1 MCWLRFLTP
10 WRSPSPPPFAETEM
24 PPLGGF
30 PHLTPTPGPM
40 AAVTSVQPRSLGG
53 TLSGCAS
60 TAGLEITIRSV
71 TSFENTYTSLEISF
85 DATCSAAV
93 GRTAPALAQRAAA
106 ALAQAHPPV
115 PPRSLTQNLARQHH
129 PRSGRPFPAAA
140 TLPCSCRHCPCTPA
154 RATTVPGWLPRFPR
168 RRHCSAVQ
176 GPARHRCR
184 GLRRQFSVSPI
195 VFDAVDTP
203 DQSQAEA

>member
-1 MCWLRFLTP
+1 MCWLQFLTL
-10 WRSPSPPPFAETEM
+10 WRNPSPPPFAETEM
-24 PPLGGF
+24 PPLGGS
-30 PHLTPTPGPM
+30 PHLTATPGPM

-71 TSFENTYTSLEISF
+71 TSFENTYASPEISF

-115 PPRSLTQNLARQHH
+115 PPRSLTQNLVRQHH

-140 TLPCSCRHCPCTPA
+140 TPALLLPTLSLHPSPCHHCPGVAAEVPLAPA
-154 RATTVPGWLPRFPR
+154 L
-168 RRHCSAVQ
+168 
-176 GPARHRCR
+176 
-184 GLRRQFSVSPI
+184 LRRAGPCKAPLQGTQTTILGFSHRLRCCGH
-195 VFDAVDTP
+195 T
-203 DQSQAEA
+203 